1 MIGRKHLLSNKAYI
15 YILPAL
21 AIMLFIFLN
30 PIIRMFI
37 FSLEEWRYLRPQG
50 FNNFK
55 NYADLLS
62 GKHFYTS
69 FGNNITIIA
78 GVVPVVTLIALSF
91 AQAIFLKIRGYRL
104 YGFLFFI
111 PVFMPDIVV
120 AQVLTTILN
129 KAGPLNAFLTSIG
142 LGMFAQDWL
151 GSSGFSL
158 FSIIVSLVWKN
169 IGFALILFLARLT
182 TIEPSIYE
190 SAEIDGASAVNKYFF
205 ITLPMLASTI
215 SIYVILQIIGIMS
228 FLFSYIHVMTA
239 GGPGYSSTVLEYFI
253 YVNIFK
259 LQEIGKG
266 SAAGIILIIF
276 TMIII
281 YTWLFLSMKNEQKS
295 RREIARA
302 EK

>member
-1 MIGRKHLLSNKAYI
+1 MRGRKFFLANKAYA
-15 YILPAL
+15 YILPTMAV
-21 AIMLFIFLN
+21 MLFIFLN

-55 NYADLLS
+55 NYIDLLS
-62 GKHFYTS
+62 SKHFYTS
-69 FGNNITIIA
+69 FSNNITIIA
-78 GVVPVVTLIALSF
+78 GVVPVVSLIALAF
-91 AQAIFLKIRGYRL
+91 AQAIFLKIKGYKV

-120 AQVLTTILN
+120 AQVLTTVLN
-129 KAGPLNAFLTSIG
+129 KAGPLNEFLISIG
-142 LGMFAQDWL
+142 LGSLVQDWL

-158 FSIIVSLVWKN
+158 FSIIISLIWKN

-182 TIEPSIYE
+182 TIDPAIYE
-190 SAEIDGASAVNKYFF
+190 SAEIDGASAINKYIF

-266 SAAGIILIIF
+266 SAAGVILIIF

-281 YTWLFLSMKNEQKS
+281 YTWLFLSRKNEKKN
-295 RREIARA
+295 RREMARA

>member
-1 MIGRKHLLSNKAYI
+1 MKGSKFFLANKAYL
-15 YILPAL
+15 YILPTM
-21 AIMLFIFLN
+21 AIMLFVFLN
-30 PIIRMFI
+30 PIIRMFV
-37 FSLEEWRYLRPQG
+37 FSLEEWRYLQPQG
-50 FNNFK
+50 LNDFK
-55 NYADLLS
+55 NYTDLLS
-62 GKHFYTS
+62 GRHFYNS
-69 FGNNITIIA
+69 FANNVIIIA
-78 GVVPVVTLIALSF
+78 GVVPVVTLIALTF
-91 AQAIFLKIRGYRL
+91 AQAIFLKIKGYGI

-129 KAGPLNAFLTSIG
+129 KAGPLNAFLTAIG
-142 LGMFAQDWL
+142 LGAFAFDWL

-158 FSIIVSLVWKN
+158 FSIIVSLIWKN

-190 SAEIDGASAVNKYFF
+190 SAAIDGASAVNKYFF

-266 SAAGIILIIF
+266 SAAGVILIIF

-281 YTWLFLSMKNEQKS
+281 YSWLFLSLKSEKNS
-295 RREIARA
+295 RKETANA